1 MSWFRSLHIPS
12 QSDVVVLGGGI
23 VGCAAAYYLARGG
36 TQVVLVDKGEIAF
49 EQSSRNWG
57 WVRQNGRNLRELP
70 VGILSRRLWGS
81 LEADLG
87 ADLGWASEGNLHLG
101 YTAAEMSFFDR
112 WRQGAAK
119 VGLTTEILDRADVA
133 RLYPGISDD
142 HLGGIYC
149 PTDGQ
154 ADPHRVAPAL
164 AAAAAEHGAQIATGC
179 AALGIEL
186 GDGRVRALRT
196 EFGAIR
202 TSTVIVAAGAWSS
215 RFLWPLGVR
224 LPQRKMRTTVSA
236 TIPLGKPTSRL
247 VLWARHLAIRQDHR
261 GSVVLA
267 RGGGRVPLDLE
278 VVRFRGEFSG
288 TWSDSERREKVPTR
302 AGRESIR
309 DLLSLRRGAPSKRF
323 WNRVRAEE
331 PPPDPDNAR
340 RALEHFRRIVPAHH
354 KAEHER
360 VWAGNI
366 DYLPDAVPVID
377 CLDSP
382 RGLVIATG
390 FSGHGFALGPAGGLL
405 AAELAL
411 GEVPSAELKPFRL
424 SRFAD
429 GETLE
434 RELHF

>member
-1 MSWFRSLHIPS
+1 LHIPS

-70 VGILSRRLWGS
+70 VAILSRRLWGS
-81 LEADLG
+81 LETDLG
-87 ADLGWASEGNLHLG
+87 VDLGWASEGNLHLG
-101 YTAAEMSFFDR
+101 YSKDEMSVFER
-112 WRQGAAK
+112 WRKRAETI
-119 VGLTTEILDRADVA
+119 GLVTEILDRADVA
-133 RLYPGISDD
+133 RLYPGVVDEHI
-142 HLGGIYC
+142 GAIYS
-149 PTDGQ
+149 PSDGQ

-164 AAAAAEHGAQIATGC
+164 AAAAAKHGALIATGC
-179 AALGIEL
+179 AALSVEL
-186 GDGRVRALRT
+186 GDGRVRAVRT
-196 EFGAIR
+196 EFGDIR
-202 TSTVIVAAGAWSS
+202 TSTLIVAAGAWSS

-236 TIPLGKPTSRL
+236 TVPSGVSTSRL
-247 VLWARHLAIRQDHR
+247 VVWAKRLAIRQDHR
-261 GSVVLA
+261 GSIVLA

-278 VVRFRGEFSG
+278 MVRFRGHFSG
-288 TWSDSERREKVPTR
+288 TWTDSDRRATVKTR
-302 AGRESIR
+302 PGRDSVR
-309 DLLSLRRGAPSKRF
+309 DLLSLRRGWPSKRF
-323 WNRVRAEE
+323 WNGVRAEE
-331 PPPDPDNAR
+331 PSPDRRNAG
-340 RALEHFRRIVPAHH
+340 RALEHFRRIVPTHEE
-354 KAEHER
+354 AEHER

-377 CLDSP
+377 RLDSP
-382 RGLVIATG
+382 RGLVVATG

-411 GEVPSAELKPFRL
+411 DEEPSVDLTPYRL

-429 GETLE
+429 GDTLE